1 MYAHATIQDRNKA
14 VADLTQLQMHPRDTI
29 VMFVAKFRKAVK
41 AIADVSMGIPM
52 PSDQELVNLFIQKC
66 LEVVPEGTDIRSSL
80 LDYQRAIK
88 FNGNNPILPFTLS
101 QVEHDL
107 TQQENNK
114 KKIIRAQPST
124 RPNHRPREQA
134 NATNIREQAN
144 AADTTK
150 NTKFRKSVRCLKCN
164 GLHRIFDC
172 RKATDEE
179 KRDLWAK
186 FKAKRNQN
194 RSTPLVQSANNAS
207 SNSNTSQQQANSATT
222 ETTVATRSSKQQL
235 VTRKPQNSSSQRN
248 YDSTVQE
255 NPSY

>member
-1 MYAHATIQDRNKA
+1 MKTLKLEGTPEQRRRRVTCWIEVIKDVLRTNHKTAGVLVKYPQLPESINKVTNRALGAFLRAYVAQHVKDILNGIDAQDGLEILRQLQNMYAHATIQDRNKA

-29 VMFVAKFRKAVK
+29 IVFVAKFRKAVK

-66 LEVVPEGTDIRSSL
+66 LEVVPEGTAIRSSL

-101 QVEHDL
+101 QVEHEL

-114 KKIIRAQPST
+114 KKIIRAQPGT
-124 RPNHRPREQA
+124 RSNHRPREQA

-150 NTKFRKSVRCLKCN
+150 NTKFRKSV
-164 GLHRIFDC
+164 
-172 RKATDEE
+172 
-179 KRDLWAK
+179 
-186 FKAKRNQN
+186 
-194 RSTPLVQSANNAS
+194 S
-207 SNSNTSQQQANSATT
+207 
-222 ETTVATRSSKQQL
+222 
-235 VTRKPQNSSSQRN
+235 
-248 YDSTVQE
+248 
-255 NPSY
+255 